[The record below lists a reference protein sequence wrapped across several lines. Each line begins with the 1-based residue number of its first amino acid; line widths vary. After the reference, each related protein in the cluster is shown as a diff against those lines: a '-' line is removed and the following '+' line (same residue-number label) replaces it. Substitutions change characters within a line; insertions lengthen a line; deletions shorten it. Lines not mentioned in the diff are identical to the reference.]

1 MTYAAGSLQSY
12 SYLLQ
17 AIYRYVVVVY
27 PARLIYQSARFQIFL
42 ICLTWIGAIIY
53 PIPIVFTD
61 QIKYDVDNQICQM
74 PLRLSFPTIFSL
86 CFMYMI
92 PVGSIGFIYFR
103 MVRYVKWVSKRVTPV
118 NTLSRA
124 QRELKMIG
132 RIIRLVWILL
142 SLGLPYLIFVLM
154 SFFNRTPK
162 YDFRIGYTFVDVSLA
177 RVMIALFQFTDP
189 VKTSLMKKI
198 NWRPNTI
205 VAAEK

>member
-1 MTYAAGSLQSY
+1 
-12 SYLLQ
+12 
-17 AIYRYVVVVY
+17 
-27 PARLIYQSARFQIFL
+27 
-42 ICLTWIGAIIY
+42 
-53 PIPIVFTD
+53 
-61 QIKYDVDNQICQM
+61 
-74 PLRLSFPTIFSL
+74 
-86 CFMYMI
+86 MI